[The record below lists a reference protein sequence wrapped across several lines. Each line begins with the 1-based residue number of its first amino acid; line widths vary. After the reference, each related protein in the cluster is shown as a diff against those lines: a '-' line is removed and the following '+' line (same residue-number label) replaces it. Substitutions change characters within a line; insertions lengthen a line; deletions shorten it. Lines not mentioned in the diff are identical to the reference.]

1 MYFDVH
7 YDYTTSLHH
16 PWYVSGFVLFQKL
29 KNEKKQQKKEREIT
43 LFKSVTPFQL
53 CAHSVCTADAAVIT
67 WQVADQGSEGP
78 TGSQVIS
85 RHIYSIYSSEVLLLN
100 IAIDLWLFHLQHVQK
115 EYIPL
120 RFHNTPVCLYI
131 SNVASFTLP
140 CYVTMPCTGRQSK
153 YWSYQK
159 ETYLS
164 IRA

>member
-1 MYFDVH
+1 MLLSSEMYFDVH

-100 IAIDLWLFHLQHVQK
+100 IAIDL
-115 EYIPL
+115 
-120 RFHNTPVCLYI
+120 
-131 SNVASFTLP
+131 
-140 CYVTMPCTGRQSK
+140 
-153 YWSYQK
+153 
-159 ETYLS
+159 
-164 IRA
+164 